1 MTFLWLEYF
10 YHCFSKLLVQQ
21 LNNKENNDDTTTT
34 TTYHLL
40 FFFEK
45 FVPRSTYCTYE
56 KQIRLTR

>member
-21 LNNKENNDDTTTT
+21 LNNKENNDDTTVL
-34 TTYHLL
+34 TTYHL

-45 FVPRSTYCTYE
+45 FARGTYCTYE
-56 KQIRLTR
+56 KQIRLIR